1 MDIFDLSAKIT
12 LDSSGFEQGVNS
24 ASGAMDGLS
33 AKAVALGNAMYDIGK
48 KAVSAFGE
56 LSKAALEGYAN
67 FEQLSGGIDKLFG
80 SSAGAV
86 LKNAEQAFRTAGMSM
101 NNYMETTTAFA
112 ASLISGLGGDTEE
125 AARYAD
131 MAITDMADNANVFGT
146 SMDSVLA
153 AYQGFA
159 KQNYSML
166 DNLKLGFGG
175 TQQEMYRLL
184 QTAQELEPTFDAAF
198 SIDSKG
204 HLEAEFSDIVAAIHI
219 VQEEMAITGTTINE
233 ASGTISGSI
242 STMKAAWENWL
253 TGLGNA
259 DADMSG
265 LTDNLMQSIE
275 TVWANIQPTLETI
288 GTNLLGVFE
297 NVTGIDPTPI
307 IDVFTGIGGALS
319 EAATALSQGDVA
331 GAFESIFTSLSNA
344 TGLDFSG
351 ISDAITGIVTALTPA
366 ADALSQGDFA
376 GAFTSIVDALS
387 SATGIDLSGFVD
399 GITGVASALS
409 PAAEALS
416 QGDVSGAIDSLVQAF
431 DSATG
436 IDLSGFVDGVKGF
449 FSAFDGVGGDALTTI
464 KDAITDFM
472 KNFDK
477 ESIADTISKV
487 GEGLGKVFEAFG
499 QALDFGIDVVAEI
512 IAQLAKD
519 FDTWAPGVAAVV
531 TGILAFNTA
540 MAAMAFIQ
548 NIPAMITAVKTAF
561 AGLNAVMAANPIALV
576 VSILA
581 ALAAA
586 FITAYT
592 TNEEFRAKVDK
603 AWNDIKAFAQSL
615 WQTIKKVFTED
626 IPRAISEAVTAI
638 KEKAAAFIQAGKDL
652 IAGFIGGITE
662 KLGAAKEAI
671 SNAAGAVV
679 DWVKGIFDIHSPSRV
694 FKEIGELSMEGL
706 AIGFEDGANKFSK
719 RINKS
724 VAGLIPSNMT
734 ATVDFASSSLGK
746 SSAAQIN
753 TMLSGMEERGGSYNI
768 NLVVDGRTLANVVF
782 DPLNAVSKQ
791 KGVAIGA

>member
-24 ASGAMDGLS
+24 ASSSMDGLS
-33 AKAVALGNAMYDIGK
+33 AKAVALGTALYDIGK
-48 KAVSAFGE
+48 KAASAFGE

-198 SIDSKG
+198 SIDSTG
-204 HLEAEFSDIVAAIHI
+204 HFEAEFSDIVAAIHI
-219 VQEEMAITGTTINE
+219 VQDEMAITGTTINE

-242 STMKAAWENWL
+242 STMKAAWDNWL
-253 TGLGNA
+253 SGLGNA

-265 LTDNLMQSIE
+265 LTDNLVSSIE
-275 TVWANIQPTLETI
+275 TVWSNLQPTLETI
-288 GTNLLGVFE
+288 GTNLLGVFQKA
-297 NVTGIDPTPI
+297 TGIDPTPI
-307 IDVFTGIGGALS
+307 IDVFTGIGGAIV
-319 EAATALSQGDVA
+319 EAATALGQGDVA
-331 GAFESIFTSLSNA
+331 GAIDSLLTSLGNA
-344 TGLDFSG
+344 TGLDLSG
-351 ISDAITGIVTALTPA
+351 ISDAISGIFGAISGA
-366 ADALSQGDFA
+366 AE
-376 GAFTSIVDALS
+376 
-387 SATGIDLSGFVD
+387 GFQAD
-399 GITGVASALS
+399 GIT
-409 PAAEALS
+409 
-416 QGDVSGAIDSLVQAF
+416 GAIDSLVTSLS
-431 DSATG
+431 SATG
-436 IDLSGFVDGVKGF
+436 LDLSGLVGGIQGF
-449 FSAFDGVGGDALTTI
+449 FSAFDGIEPGVLDGVQS
-464 KDAITDFM
+464 AIEGLMQNF
-472 KNFDK
+472 KN
-477 ESIADTISKV
+477 SGIADTVSSV
-487 GEGLGKVFEAFG
+487 ADGLGKIFEAIG
-499 QALDFGIDVVAEI
+499 EAMDFGIDVIAEI
-512 IAQLAKD
+512 ISQLARD
-519 FDTWAPGVAAVV
+519 FDTWAPGIAAVV

-540 MAAMAFIQ
+540 MAAMTFIQ

-561 AGLNAVMAANPIALV
+561 AGLNATMAANPIALV
-576 VSILA
+576 VSLLASLVA
-581 ALAAA
+581 AL
-586 FITAYT
+586 ITAYQ
-592 TNEEFRAKVDK
+592 TNDEFREKVGE
-603 AWNDIKAFAQSL
+603 AWNDIKKFAQDL
-615 WQTIKKVFTED
+615 WETIKKVFTED
-626 IPRAISEAVTAI
+626 IPRAISDAVTAI
-638 KEKAAAFIQAGKDL
+638 KEKATEFINAGKEL
-652 IAGFIGGITE
+652 ISGLISGITE

-671 SNAAGAVV
+671 SDAAGAVV

-694 FKEIGELSMEGL
+694 FKEIGEYAMEGL
-706 AIGFEDGANKFSK
+706 AIGFEDGANRFSK

-724 VAGLIPSNMT
+724 VTGLIPSNMT
-734 ATVDFASSSLGK
+734 ASVDFASSSLGK

-753 TMLSGMEERGGSYNI
+753 TMLAGMEERGGNYNI